1 MCCSV
6 WGSLLP
12 TTEVRSGCTV
22 PCTPRTWT
30 VSSLAGGRRRD
41 SQPCEA
47 TGRRDLRS
55 LQLVLPLA
63 HASPSPW
70 PASSRGRPA
79 LLGAALSLGASPLP
93 SPWSREPRSVL
104 VAPPRVLAPGQ
115 LRGWL
120 LCAMD
125 TVADARG
132 PRGSGFARGP
142 HTSQVAVLVCF
153 VCSWVASGVERKS
166 ARYSILAERRGAA
179 CFHGLKC

>member
-30 VSSLAGGRRRD
+30 VSILAGGRRRN

-55 LQLVLPLA
+55 LQLVLP
-63 HASPSPW
+63 W
-70 PASSRGRPA
+70 PVRPHPRGRLRHA
-79 LLGAALSLGASPLP
+79 GARLCSARPFLRVPLP
-93 SPWSREPRSVL
+93 SPLSREPRSVL

-125 TVADARG
+125 TVTVARG

-153 VCSWVASGVERKS
+153 VCSWVVSGVERKS